1 MRKIAIY
8 DSFTEPKHRRLIDET
23 AARAGFT
30 VDYYAAPAAVPADK
44 RGDYEVIYGMPKP
57 GELKDFVNLKWFC
70 GSFAGVDAYLDDSLY
85 PSPEVMLSNSSGAYG
100 VTIAEHMVMVTLMLL
115 RHAPAYCADQA
126 AGRWGRVLPMRSIM
140 GSTITIV
147 GTGDIGTEFARR
159 AKVLGAAAVR
169 GVRRTKKA
177 ADPAFDSVHTHD
189 QLESLLPDTD
199 LLVLALPST
208 PDTIGFLSRRRIA
221 LLPKTAFVIN
231 VGRGSA
237 IDQPAL
243 VDALNAGQ
251 LAGAALDVFVQE
263 PIPDGDPIWD
273 AKNLLLTP
281 HVSGQ
286 LSLGYTR
293 DKNVAL
299 FCEDL
304 ENYAAGRPL
313 ARYVD
318 RKIGY

>member
-1 MRKIAIY
+1 MKKLAVLGDFLEPHHHAQI
-8 DSFTEPKHRRLIDET
+8 DST
-23 AARAGFT
+23 AARCGFAA
-30 VDYYAAPAAVPADK
+30 DYYPDGHVPAELA
-44 RGDYEVIYGMPKP
+44 GQYEVLYGMPDRAA
-57 GELKDFVNLKWFC
+57 LRTFTSLKWFC
-70 GSFAGVDAYLDDSLY
+70 GNFAGVDAYLDDALY
-85 PSPEVMLSNSSGAYG
+85 PSPDVVLTNSSGAYG
-100 VTIAEHMVMVTLMLL
+100 VTIAEHLIMVTLMLL
-115 RHAPAYCADQA
+115 RHASAYVLEA
-126 AGRWGRVLPMRSIM
+126 AAHRWGPVLPMRSIM
-140 GSTITIV
+140 GSTITVV

-159 AKVLGAAAVR
+159 AKAMGAKSIR
-169 GVRRTKKA
+169 GVRRTMKP

-304 ENYAAGRPL
+304 ENYAADRPL

-318 RKIGY
+318 RKTGY

>member
-1 MRKIAIY
+1 MKKLAVLGDFLEPHHHAQI
-8 DSFTEPKHRRLIDET
+8 DST
-23 AARAGFT
+23 AARCGFAA
-30 VDYYAAPAAVPADK
+30 DYYPDGHVPAELA
-44 RGDYEVIYGMPKP
+44 GQYEVLYGMPDRAA
-57 GELKDFVNLKWFC
+57 LRTVTSLKWFC
-70 GSFAGVDAYLDDSLY
+70 GSFAGVDAYLDDALY
-85 PSPEVMLSNSSGAYG
+85 PSPDVILTNSSGAYG
-100 VTIAEHMVMVTLMLL
+100 VTIAEHLIMVTLMLL
-115 RHAPAYCADQA
+115 RHASAYVLEA
-126 AGRWGRVLPMRSIM
+126 AAHRWGPVLPMRSIM
-140 GSTITIV
+140 GSTITVV

-159 AKVLGAAAVR
+159 AKAMGAKSIR
-169 GVRRTKKA
+169 GVRRTMKP

>member
-70 GSFAGVDAYLDDSLY
+70 GSFAGVDAYLDDNLY

-115 RHAPAYCADQA
+115 RHAPVYCADQA

-140 GSTITIV
+140 GSTITVV

-159 AKVLGAAAVR
+159 AKAMGAKSIR
-169 GVRRTKKA
+169 GVRRTMKP

-263 PIPDGDPIWD
+263 PIPAGDPIWD

>member
-1 MRKIAIY
+1 MRKIAVY
-8 DSFTEPKHRRLIDET
+8 DNFTEPKHRQQIDGT
-23 AARAGFT
+23 AARYGFT
-30 VDYYAAPAAVPADK
+30 VDYYPAPQSVPEER
-44 RGDYEVIYGMPKP
+44 RGEYEVIYGMPKP
-57 GELKDFVNLKWFC
+57 GELKDFTNLKWFC
-70 GSFAGVDAYLDDSLY
+70 GSFAGVDAYLDESLY
-85 PSPEVMLSNSSGAYG
+85 PSPAVMLSNSSGAYG
-100 VTIAEHMVMVTLMLL
+100 VTIAEHIVMVALMLL
-115 RHAPAYCADQA
+115 RHAPVYCAEQA
-126 AGRWGRVLPMRSIM
+126 AGRWGEVMPMRSII
-140 GSTITIV
+140 GSTITVV

-159 AKVLGAAAVR
+159 AKAMGAKSIR
-169 GVRRTKKA
+169 GVRRTMKP

>member
-1 MRKIAIY
+1 MKKLAVLGDFLEPHHHAQI
-8 DSFTEPKHRRLIDET
+8 DST
-23 AARAGFT
+23 AARCGFAA
-30 VDYYAAPAAVPADK
+30 DYYPDGHVPAELA
-44 RGDYEVIYGMPKP
+44 RQYEVLYGMPDRAA
-57 GELKDFVNLKWFC
+57 LRTFTSLKWFC
-70 GSFAGVDAYLDDSLY
+70 GSFAGVDAYLDDALY
-85 PSPEVMLSNSSGAYG
+85 PSPDVILTNSSGAYG
-100 VTIAEHMVMVTLMLL
+100 VTIAEHLIMVTLMLL
-115 RHAPAYCADQA
+115 RHASAYVLEA
-126 AGRWGRVLPMRSIM
+126 AAHRWGPVLPMRSIM
-140 GSTITIV
+140 GSTITVV

-159 AKVLGAAAVR
+159 AKAMGAKSIR
-169 GVRRTKKA
+169 GVRRTMKP

>member
-1 MRKIAIY
+1 MKKLAVLGDFLEPHHHAQI
-8 DSFTEPKHRRLIDET
+8 DST
-23 AARAGFT
+23 AARCGFAA
-30 VDYYAAPAAVPADK
+30 DYYPDGHVPTELA
-44 RGDYEVIYGMPKP
+44 GQYEVLYGMPDRAA
-57 GELKDFVNLKWFC
+57 LRTFTSLKWFC
-70 GSFAGVDAYLDDSLY
+70 GSFAGVDAYLDDALY
-85 PSPEVMLSNSSGAYG
+85 PSPDVILTNSSGAYG
-100 VTIAEHMVMVTLMLL
+100 VTIAEHLIMVTLMLL
-115 RHAPAYCADQA
+115 RHASAYVLEA
-126 AGRWGRVLPMRSIM
+126 AAHRWGPVLPMRSIM
-140 GSTITIV
+140 GSTITVV

-159 AKVLGAAAVR
+159 AKAMGAKSIR
-169 GVRRTKKA
+169 GVRRTMKP